1 MQLGQPPSVFGTG
14 AVNPFA
20 QMAIQQQVQ
29 SSLAQPNH
37 SLLAPPFGSSLPQ
50 QPSFTSQIQQ
60 PAFSRPNT
68 NPFFNAAVPQ
78 SLSPQPQAPFMSMT
92 PSPVPFT
99 GSPFQQSTQVP
110 FQQQPTQTYFQPQQ
124 QTQFGNGQPSGA
136 SGAGNPFTSWL
147 TQQPNSYASAHVGQ
161 GGVNGQWGSM

>member
-1 MQLGQPPSVFGTG
+1 MQPAQPFGTG
-14 AVNPFA
+14 TVNPFA

-29 SSLAQPNH
+29 SLAQPNH
-37 SLLAPPFGSSLPQ
+37 SLLASPFGPSLPQ

-68 NPFFNAAVPQ
+68 NPFFNAAVPPQ

-92 PSPVPFT
+92 PSPIPFT
-99 GSPFQQSTQVP
+99 GSPFQQPTQVP
-110 FQQQPTQTYFQPQQ
+110 FQQQPSQTYFQPQQ
-124 QTQFGNGQPSGA
+124 QTQLGNGQPSGA
-136 SGAGNPFTSWL
+136 SVAGNPFTSWM